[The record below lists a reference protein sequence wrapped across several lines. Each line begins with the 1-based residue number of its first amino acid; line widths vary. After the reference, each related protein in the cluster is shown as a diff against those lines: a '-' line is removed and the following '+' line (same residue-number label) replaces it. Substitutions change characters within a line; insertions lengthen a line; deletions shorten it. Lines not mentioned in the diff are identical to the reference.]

1 MLAIGAPAGYANA
14 TVIGFESATTDSCQ
28 VTAGGSVGGFSLT
41 PGSGG
46 FNSAP
51 KCAFFFAMTANSGL
65 KYMTSF
71 NKSFGEFSKDDG
83 TFTLESLYVHAD
95 ARRGRSKVRF
105 QGLDGIGGTVLHAM
119 DKEIKA
125 QWQQIVFPGW
135 TNVKTLT
142 WDSISPDVSNISIDD
157 FAFTTAAARPAARSL
172 AAVPTPATLALFGTG
187 LAILGVGRRRR
198 FFDFGDS
205 LPIYRFGRRRV
216 SRGVVISKLSP

>member
-1 MLAIGAPAGYANA
+1 MGPGLHGGVRMRLSFAKRCLTTVVAMLTIGAPAGYANA
-14 TVIGFESATTDSCQ
+14 TVIGFESATTRSCQ
-28 VTAGGSVGGFSLT
+28 ATAGGSVGGFSLT
-41 PGSGG
+41 PDSGG

-51 KCAFFFAMTANSGL
+51 RCTSLFAMTANSGL

-71 NKSFGEFSKDDG
+71 YKGFGEFTKDDG

-95 ARRGRSKVRF
+95 TRKGRSQVRF
-105 QGLDGIGGTVLHAM
+105 QGLDGIGGTVLYTM
-119 DKEIKA
+119 DEWIKA

-142 WDSISPDVSNISIDD
+142 WDSITPDVSNISIDD
-157 FAFTTAAARPAARSL
+157 FEFTAAGARPAARSF

-198 FFDFGDS
+198 NPAG
-205 LPIYRFGRRRV
+205 
-216 SRGVVISKLSP
+216 